1 MITKVGGFP
10 VLKISKEEVK
20 KRNLM
25 VAGFNSSGYE
35 ENGKLFQNINFVFL
49 WMNILQIMLIKK

>member
-35 ENGKLFQNINFVFL
+35 ENGNYSKILILCFSGWIFYKLC
-49 WMNILQIMLIKK
+49 